1 VREVDIVARLGGD
14 EFTIVLTRVESVR
27 DVGQVAQQLIKVLS
41 KAFEID
47 GQKLYVGAS
56 VGIAMYPE
64 DADGG
69 SDLLKKAD
77 TAMYR
82 AKELGRGRFAFFEER
97 MNADLKRRATL
108 DRELRSAL
116 ENGEFV
122 LRFQPQIDLSN
133 GQLCCA
139 EALIRWQHPVHG
151 LLGPIDFIPI
161 AEDCGLIDTIG
172 AWVLKEACA
181 QMVRWRTEGVPIP
194 RVSVNV
200 SNRQLRRADFV
211 RAVDYILVSIGLPP
225 DCLEIEVTESLFL
238 EGGKAAVDTLRSLE
252 NAGVV
257 VAIDDFG
264 TGYSSFSYL
273 RTLPASVLK
282 LDKSFIADVVTD
294 KDAGTIAA
302 AIVNMAH
309 TLRKQVVAEG
319 VETEEQLAFL
329 RQLGCEKVQ
338 GFLFSRPLPALR
350 IAEFARKRQA
360 EVGTPLPS
368 PEEFDAEAG
377 QETVVGKL
385 LAA

>member
-1 VREVDIVARLGGD
+1 
-14 EFTIVLTRVESVR
+14 
-27 DVGQVAQQLIKVLS
+27 
-41 KAFEID
+41 
-47 GQKLYVGAS
+47 VGAS

-64 DADGG
+64 YADGG

-211 RAVDYILVSIGLPP
+211 RAVDYILVSTGLPP

-360 EVGTPLPS
+360 EVGAPLPS